1 VVIDLKIEE
10 FKPEFAGKMNF
21 YLSAVDDKLRHPDD
35 IPSIGLI
42 LCKDKNGIVVEYAL
56 RDTGKPMGVAQYRL
70 TESLPEQMQAELPTN
85 DEILRELPRFNLVSM
100 RIRLERALQ
109 TIAEKRGLS
118 TKLVGIAA
126 LTRALTSANALSTEV
141 VADLRAVSAVLN
153 SAVHGQEIKAE
164 ETQSAL
170 ELGNSL
176 LSRLE
181 SSDSPAE

>member
-21 YLSAVDDKLRHPDD
+21 YLSAVDDQLRHKDD

-56 RDTGKPMGVAQYRL
+56 RDAGKPMGVAKYRL
-70 TESLPEQMQAELPTN
+70 TESLPERMQAELPTS
-85 DEILRELPRFNLVSM
+85 DELLRELPRFNLVSM

-109 TIAEKRGLS
+109 AIAEKRGLS
-118 TKLVGIAA
+118 AKLIGIGA
-126 LTRALTSANALSTEV
+126 LTGALARANVLSTEV
-141 VADLRAVSAVLN
+141 VADLQAVSIVLN
-153 SAVHGQEIKAE
+153 SAVHGKQIRTE
-164 ETQSAL
+164 EAQAAL
-170 ELGNSL
+170 QLGNSL

-181 SSDSPAE
+181 NDA